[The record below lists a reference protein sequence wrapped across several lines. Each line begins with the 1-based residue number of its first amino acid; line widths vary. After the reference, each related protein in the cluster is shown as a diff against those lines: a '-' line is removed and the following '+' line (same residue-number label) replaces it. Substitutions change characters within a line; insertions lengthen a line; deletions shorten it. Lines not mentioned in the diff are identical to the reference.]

1 MSAMLV
7 GSFTY
12 GILSDRFGRRRI
24 AVIAQLNV
32 ASGLLLTAFMPN
44 YVSFAVS
51 RFITGVGEC
60 NI

>member
-12 GILSDRFGRRRI
+12 GILSDKIGRRPT

-32 ASGLLLTAFMPN
+32 AAGLLLTAFMPD
-44 YVSFAVS
+44 YILFCVS
-51 RFITGVGEC
+51 RFITGVGK
-60 NI
+60 